1 MRILHIGKY
10 YPPVTGGMERF
21 LADLV
26 AAQRAEGHDVEVLV
40 HQHER
45 SAREADPPWLM
56 RCPSGCGSSSRP
68 SLPASPSGSTA
79 R

>member
-26 AAQRAEGHDVEVLV
+26 GAQRAQGHEVEVLV
-40 HQHER
+40 HQHAR
-45 SAREADPPWLM
+45 STGAADPPWLM
-56 RCPSGCGSSSRP
+56 KMSGIP
-68 SLPASPSGSTA
+68 VSGSTPSIA
-79 R
+79 PIL